1 MNGRMRAFVIA
12 GVVVSAAACAGPG
25 SDAEAKAAGATAQR
39 TQAASPIDWK
49 AVDAAM
55 GRSGAMQPGGVYK
68 YSMARSDLRVT
79 SDGVQ
84 IRPALALGS
93 WLAFKPSAGNDA
105 VAMGDLVLTEQE
117 YNRVIALLQQGGIDQ
132 TAVHKHL
139 LDLSPALWWVHV
151 EARGDPVRTAQTV
164 HEALAMTGTPPAGP
178 SGGAPDAIDLDTAQI
193 RQALGHGG
201 SVSGGVYHV
210 TVPRAETI
218 HAMGVEVPPSMG
230 TATSLNFQPTG
241 DGKAAINGDF
251 VMTAGEVRKVIA
263 ALQQNG
269 IQVVSVHNHMLDEE
283 PRLFFMHFWAND
295 DAVKLARGLRAALDQ
310 TNIAGK

>member
-1 MNGRMRAFVIA
+1 
-12 GVVVSAAACAGPG
+12 VVSGPAAR
-25 SDAEAKAAGATAQR
+25 Q
-39 TQAASPIDWK
+39 
-49 AVDAAM
+49 
-55 GRSGAMQPGGVYK
+55 
-68 YSMARSDLRVT
+68 
-79 SDGVQ
+79 
-84 IRPALALGS
+84 
-93 WLAFKPSAGNDA
+93 
-105 VAMGDLVLTEQE
+105 
-117 YNRVIALLQQGGIDQ
+117 
-132 TAVHKHL
+132 
-139 LDLSPALWWVHV
+139 
-151 EARGDPVRTAQTV
+151 
-164 HEALAMTGTPPAGP
+164 
-178 SGGAPDAIDLDTAQI
+178 SGGAPEAIDLDTAQI

-263 ALQQNG
+263 ALQQSG

-310 TNIAGK
+310 TNNAGK